1 MCARN
6 KNTNKGTFYTQEQS
20 VWAPDLIQLLCLEL
34 DFRLKVSQADEKSF
48 PFFQRRLFSC
58 TRRYLNESEVKRD
71 RYLETKPVATLYVA
85 KLYFFDRHY

>member
-48 PFFQRRLFSC
+48 PFSNGAYSLAYGDTS
-58 TRRYLNESEVKRD
+58 TR
-71 RYLETKPVATLYVA
+71 A
-85 KLYFFDRHY
+85 KLRETGIWKQNRSLLFT